1 LNWFYFLWQPTP
13 QSTRIAN
20 THLSYLK
27 QITMKPFR
35 GNRYLLPI
43 GTALLFTI
51 ACKHDPGVLPTTI
64 KKWENIGLSA
74 KNEIPAP
81 AGKSEEGDL
90 TLELLSDNSLK
101 YEFHIHNLSPG
112 DAITGAHVHFADAGN
127 NGPVIIDLKPSVI
140 SGGASGIVS
149 NLRQG
154 QIDTLINQTVYFN
167 VHSTQAPGGIAR
179 GQLDK
184 KVEFAM
190 DVALS
195 GANEVPAVTT
205 SASGVCIL
213 RMTEDKILF
222 SKISVS
228 NLDAGDTIRVA
239 HIHKAAAGSNGPVR
253 VTLAGNIGE
262 FDIMKTT
269 TLVDSVYN
277 MIKTEPMYVN
287 AHSKLKG
294 GGLVRGQIR

>member
-1 LNWFYFLWQPTP
+1 
-13 QSTRIAN
+13 
-20 THLSYLK
+20 
-27 QITMKPFR
+27 MKPFR

-43 GTALLFTI
+43 GIALLFTV
-51 ACKHDPGVLPTTI
+51 ACKHDPGVLPSTV
-64 KKWENIGLSA
+64 KKWENIAVSA
-74 KNEIPAP
+74 RNEVPAP
-81 AGKSEEGDL
+81 TGKTEEGEL

-101 YEFHIHNLSPG
+101 YDFHIHNLSPG
-112 DAITGAHVHFADAGN
+112 DVLTGAHIHFANAGS
-127 NGPVIIDLKPSVI
+127 NGPVIIDLKPSFI
-140 SGGASGIVS
+140 SGGSSGIVP

-154 QIDTLINQTVYFN
+154 QIDTLTNQTVYFN
-167 VHSTQAPGGIAR
+167 VHSTQAPAGIAR
-179 GQLDK
+179 AQLDK

-190 DVALS
+190 DVILS

-213 RMTEDKILF
+213 RMTEDKVLF

-253 VTLAGNIGE
+253 VTLASNIGE
-262 FDIMKTT
+262 FDIMRTT

-277 MIKTEPMYVN
+277 MIKNEPMYVN

-294 GGLVRGQIR
+294 AGLVRGQIR